1 MKLLEQFTS
10 IRFVKNRIGSRYLGV
25 FYVISDLFES
35 VLQGIPSKK
44 SLSINK
50 KIKLL
55 RQEDWYK
62 AIVNKHGNLFIFNNA
77 FRDFVYQNDIA
88 NVLKDK
94 EQCQVLQEQLMQ
106 LLIKENL

>member
-1 MKLLEQFTS
+1 M
-10 IRFVKNRIGSRYLGV
+10 
-25 FYVISDLFES
+25 ISDILES
-35 VLQGIPSKK
+35 VLQSLPSKK

-55 RQEDWYK
+55 GQEEWYK
-62 AIVNKHGNLFIFNNA
+62 EIVNKHGNLFIFNNA
-77 FRDFVYQNDIA
+77 FRDFIYQNDIA

-94 EQCQVLQEQLMQ
+94 EQCQVLQEQLIQ

>member
-1 MKLLEQFTS
+1 M
-10 IRFVKNRIGSRYLGV
+10 
-25 FYVISDLFES
+25 ISDLMGS
-35 VLQGIPSKK
+35 MLQGIPSKK
-44 SLSINK
+44 NILINK

-55 RQEDWYK
+55 KQEDWYK

-77 FRDFVYQNDIA
+77 FRDFIYQNDIA

-94 EQCQVLQEQLMQ
+94 EQSQVLQEQLIQ

>member
-1 MKLLEQFTS
+1 M
-10 IRFVKNRIGSRYLGV
+10 
-25 FYVISDLFES
+25 ISDLFGS
-35 VLQGIPSKK
+35 VLQSIPSKK

-55 RQEDWYK
+55 RQEEWYK

-77 FRDFVYQNDIA
+77 FRDFIYQNDIA

-94 EQCQVLQEQLMQ
+94 EQCQVLQEQLIQ